1 MPVAPVVATGTACGR
16 LRSPACA
23 QRSLLPPSPIL
34 LPTRFV
40 QEDGLPGTTPDSPHC
55 RSPGKN
61 GQDKHGSLTKRPA
74 PKTKTRKAL
83 CPPRFCFI
91 PDIRSKV
98 RCARKARHTYQKQEE
113 EGTIPSSSCFP
124 GPRAVV
130 RSPPSSGG
138 DQRPHLKKVFW
149 KGVRGRTFCPQ
160 KVSPASLPSSHIIA
174 AQRRCCPCRSC
185 RRAG

>member
-1 MPVAPVVATGTACGR
+1 MPVVPFVATGTACGR

-23 QRSLLPPSPIL
+23 QSPSFPPIL
-34 LPTRFV
+34 LPTRFM
-40 QEDGLPGTTPDSPHC
+40 QEDGLPGTTPDSLCC
-55 RSPGKN
+55 RSPGKMAKTDTALCQR
-61 GQDKHGSLTKRPA
+61 GLRPA
-74 PKTKTRKAL
+74 QKNAEGTLPSAF
-83 CPPRFCFI
+83 FCAGHPFK
-91 PDIRSKV
+91 RTHCV
-98 RCARKARHTYQKQEE
+98 RNTRHTHQKHEE
-113 EGTIPSSSCFP
+113 EGTMPSSSCRP

-160 KVSPASLPSSHIIA
+160 KVSPASLPSSHTIA